1 MTTGPAPLAGI
12 KVVEFSHMVMGP
24 TVGLILADLGADVV
38 KVEPLKGDNTRR
50 LVGSG
55 AGYFPMY
62 NRNKRS
68 ICLDIKSAEGMAA
81 ARKLIDSADVFVENF
96 RPGGMDKLGLGYDDL
111 SKTNPGLVYCSA
123 KGFLTGPYDHRT
135 ALDEVTQMMGGLAY
149 MTGPPG
155 QPLRAG
161 SSIIDMMGG
170 MFGAIAVQAALIERN
185 ATGKGQHVTSA
196 LYEST
201 VFSVG
206 QHMAQMAVTGQPAK
220 PMPARISAWAVYDKF
235 ETKEGELVFIGVVSD
250 TQWQK
255 FCSAFGLTEWAA
267 DDTLAKN
274 AGRVAKRDEIIPKLN
289 ALFKTFEKADLTAK
303 LEDTGLPFAP
313 IAKPEDLF
321 DDPHLNASQGLVPLT
336 MPNNDQATKLPN
348 LPIEMNGARLTLRKD
363 LTKPGEDTD
372 DVLKEVGY
380 SDSEIAALKDGG
392 SAA

>member
-1 MTTGPAPLAGI
+1 MSDAPCPLAGI
-12 KVVEFSHMVMGP
+12 KVIEFSHMVMGP
-24 TVGLILADLGADVV
+24 TVGLILADLGADVI
-38 KVEPLKGDNTRR
+38 KVEPPKGDNTRR

-68 ICLDIKSAEGMAA
+68 VCLDIKSDAGMAA
-81 ARKLIDSADVFVENF
+81 ARKLIDSADVFIENF
-96 RPGGMDKLGLGYDDL
+96 RPGGMEKLGLGYDVL
-111 SKTNPGLVYCSA
+111 SASNSGLIYCSA

-161 SSIIDMMGG
+161 SSVIDMMGG
-170 MFGAIAVQAALIERN
+170 MFGAIAVQAALVER
-185 ATGKGQHVTSA
+185 ARTGKGQHVTSS

-235 ETKEGELVFIGVVSD
+235 ETKGGELVFVGVVSD
-250 TQWQK
+250 TQWTK
-255 FCSAFGLTEWAA
+255 FCNAFGLEDWAN
-267 DDTLAKN
+267 DDALAKN
-274 AGRVAKRDEIIPKLN
+274 AGRVAKRDAIIPKLQE
-289 ALFKTFEKADLTAK
+289 LFKQMSKDDLTDK
-303 LEDTGLPFAP
+303 LEKTGLPFAP

-321 DDPHLNASQGLVPLT
+321 DDVHLNASGGLMRVT
-336 MPNNDQATKLPN
+336 MPNNGESAKLPN
-348 LPIEMNGARLTLRKD
+348 LPIEMGGERLQLRKD
-363 LTKPGEDTD
+363 LTKPGEDTR
-372 DVLKEVGY
+372 DVLGQIGY
-380 SDSEIAALKDGG
+380 SDAEIDALLEGGAA
-392 SAA
+392 A

>member
-1 MTTGPAPLAGI
+1 MSQDPAPLAGI

-24 TVGLILADLGADVV
+24 TVGLILADLGADVI

-55 AGYFPMY
+55 SGYFPMY

-68 ICLDIKSAEGMAA
+68 ICLDIKSEAGMAA
-81 ARKLIDSADVFVENF
+81 ARKLIDSADVFIENF
-96 RPGGMDKLGLGYDDL
+96 RPGGMDKLGLGYSDL
-111 SKTNPGLVYCSA
+111 SKTNEGLVYCSA

-185 ATGKGQHVTSA
+185 NTGKGQHVTSA

-255 FCSAFGLTEWAA
+255 FCAAFGLDDWAA
-267 DDTLAKN
+267 DEELSKN
-274 AGRVAKRDEIIPKLN
+274 AGRVGKRDEIIPKLN
-289 ALFKTFEKADLTAK
+289 ALFKSYEKDTLTAK

-321 DDPHLNASQGLVPLT
+321 DDPHLNASGGLMALT
-336 MPNNDQATKLPN
+336 MPNNNQKTKLPN
-348 LPIEMNGARLTLRKD
+348 LPIEMGGKRLGLRKD
-363 LTKPGEDTD
+363 LTNPGDDTA
-372 DVLKEVGY
+372 DVLAEIGM
-380 SDSEIAALKDGG
+380 SAEEIAALKASGG
-392 SAA
+392 AA